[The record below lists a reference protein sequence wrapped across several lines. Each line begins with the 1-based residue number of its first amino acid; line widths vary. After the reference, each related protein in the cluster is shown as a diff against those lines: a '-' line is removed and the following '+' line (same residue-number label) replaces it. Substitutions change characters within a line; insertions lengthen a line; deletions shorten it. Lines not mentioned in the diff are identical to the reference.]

1 MFWPLSVD
9 VRKEAGQ
16 NGEAWMRPF
25 ELSDEEWE
33 LIVPH
38 IPIATGRGGRLKE
51 PRKMLNGMFWVLRT
65 GTSWR
70 ELPERYGPWQ
80 TVYHWFN
87 RWRRDGTLRPLAEA
101 LAHRLHGDGRPSLES
116 LNTLRSVFPKHA
128 VQHLA
133 PDLHWFGVPAAR
145 PCLRECP
152 GPPPPSRRPALRGSS
167 GRRVFL
173 TD

>member
-1 MFWPLSVD
+1 
-9 VRKEAGQ
+9 
-16 NGEAWMRPF
+16 MRRF

-87 RWRRDGTLRPLAEA
+87 RWRRDETLRQLAEA
-101 LAHRLHGDGRPSLES
+101 LADRLHGDGRIDRELWLVDGTNVRAHRAAAGARKKSM
-116 LNTLRSVFPKHA
+116 PK
-128 VQHLA
+128 
-133 PDLHWFGVPAAR
+133 
-145 PCLRECP
+145 
-152 GPPPPSRRPALRGSS
+152 SRKTTR
-167 GRRVFL
+167 
-173 TD
+173 

>member
-1 MFWPLSVD
+1 
-9 VRKEAGQ
+9 
-16 NGEAWMRPF
+16 MRRF

-87 RWRRDGTLRPLAEA
+87 RWRRDETLRQLAEA
-101 LAHRLHGDGRPSLES
+101 LADRLHGDGRIDRELW
-116 LNTLRSVFPKHA
+116 LVDGTNVRAHR
-128 VQHLA
+128 
-133 PDLHWFGVPAAR
+133 AAAGAR
-145 PCLRECP
+145 KKSARK
-152 GPPPPSRRPALRGSS
+152 SRKTTR
-167 GRRVFL
+167 
-173 TD
+173 